1 MSEELSEEKGA
12 GAKEPAAVSAENN
25 GVGETAVA
33 VAAEPEPVSE
43 PEIETEPEI
52 PRRRQWITLRGTSM
66 DLRVGAGLLRDAASD
81 MASAVGRPRTAVL
94 AVTQTAP
101 EDVVETLR
109 RALTDK
115 GFLVKP
121 VDLPSGEEARSF
133 SALGNLYAAL
143 ARTGATADDLVV
155 GMGDG
160 DALSLAAAAC
170 AHWCGQTMFA
180 AVPLDLASAVS
191 CAVCPRPLDV
201 PGSPRMVA
209 HDGSARFEIC
219 DLDLV
224 MPLSSAENRL
234 LARAHMVAAAMTDSE
249 KTFGALWDAS
259 EAIAADDPVALV
271 DAVADCVRSKGKVA
285 SSTSVA
291 IRQSVEYGQTIA
303 HALRSVVPSDVPES
317 SLLAEALR
325 FSARLAVA
333 REELSLDDMFAQDE
347 LLERLGLGT
356 VACAVDPEAFL
367 EAVKRERFSRSNRF
381 VLNLPRALGRV
392 RLAAVDTDML
402 SEHVAAWCASR

>member
-1 MSEELSEEKGA
+1 MSEELTEEKA
-12 GAKEPAAVSAENN
+12 GTATAGVDAEPDAAAE
-25 GVGETAVA
+25 
-33 VAAEPEPVSE
+33 AAAIATEPEPD
-43 PEIETEPEI
+43 PEL
-52 PRRRQWITLRGTSM
+52 PRRRQWVTLRGTSM
-66 DLRVGAGLLRDAASD
+66 DLRVGAGLIRDCASD

-94 AVTQTAP
+94 AATASAP
-101 EDVVETLR
+101 ADAVETLR

-121 VDLPSGEEARSF
+121 VELPSGEAARCF
-133 SALGNLYAAL
+133 SAMGDLYAAL
-143 ARTGATADDLVV
+143 AQTGATADDLVV
-155 GMGDG
+155 GVGDG

-180 AVPLDLASAVS
+180 AVPLDLASAVVS
-191 CAVCPRPLDV
+191 AVCPRPLDV
-201 PGSPRMVA
+201 PGAQRLVA
-209 HDGSARFEIC
+209 HDGSTRFEIC

-224 MPLSSAENRL
+224 LPLSSAENRL

-249 KTFGALWDAS
+249 KTFGTLWDAS
-259 EAIAADDPVALV
+259 EAIAVDDPVALV
-271 DAVADCVRSKGKVA
+271 DAVTDCVRSKGKVA

-303 HALRSVVPSDVPES
+303 RALRSVVPAEVPES
-317 SLLAEALR
+317 SLLAESLR

-333 REELSLDDMFAQDE
+333 REELSIDDMFAQDE

-356 VACAVDPEAFL
+356 VTCAVDPDALL
-367 EAVKRERFSRSNRF
+367 EAIKRERFSRSNRF
-381 VLNLPRALGRV
+381 VINLPRALGRV

>member
-1 MSEELSEEKGA
+1 MSEELTEEKADTVTA
-12 GAKEPAAVSAENN
+12 GVDAEPDAAAE
-25 GVGETAVA
+25 
-33 VAAEPEPVSE
+33 AAAIATEPEPE
-43 PEIETEPEI
+43 PEL
-52 PRRRQWITLRGTSM
+52 PRRRQWVTLRGTSM
-66 DLRVGAGLLRDAASD
+66 DLRVGAGLIRECASD

-94 AVTQTAP
+94 AVTASAP
-101 EDVVETLR
+101 ADAVETLR

-121 VDLPSGEEARSF
+121 VELPSGETARCF
-133 SALGNLYAAL
+133 SAMGDLYAAL
-143 ARTGATADDLVV
+143 AHTGATADDLVV
-155 GMGDG
+155 GVGDG

-180 AVPLDLASAVS
+180 AVPLDLASAVVS
-191 CAVCPRPLDV
+191 AVCPRPLDV
-201 PGSPRMVA
+201 PGAQRLVA

-224 MPLSSAENRL
+224 LPLSSAENRL

-249 KTFGALWDAS
+249 KTFGTLWDAS

-271 DAVADCVRSKGKVA
+271 DAVTDCVRSKGKVA

-303 HALRSVVPSDVPES
+303 HALRSVVPAEVPES
-317 SLLAEALR
+317 SLLAESLR

-333 REELSLDDMFAQDE
+333 REELSIDDMFAQDE

-356 VACAVDPEAFL
+356 VTCAVDPDALL
-367 EAVKRERFSRSNRF
+367 EAIKRERFSRSNRF